1 MQSNDRNSWRHPRV
15 MSLLLLVFLS
25 GALAGAITFRF
36 VRVRPAPPTV
46 PAHVFNRDAALA
58 KFRKELNLT
67 PEQAKQVGLVL
78 DDYKMFYQNL
88 QEQLDEVRATGK
100 TRILQILDPQQ
111 KQKLEKLLAE
121 LPK

>member
-1 MQSNDRNSWRHPRV
+1 MQSSDRNSWRHPRV
-15 MSLLLLVFLS
+15 LSLLLLVFLS

-36 VRVRPAPPTV
+36 VRVRPPATV

-111 KQKLEKLLAE
+111 KQKLEKLISE